1 MATRKV
7 TLSLDESAWSFAE
20 QAAARAGM
28 SPSAWISKAARRE
41 AVRTGVGPI
50 PEPADI
56 AAPAAGAA
64 GEKAAREGAIRGM
77 PSSART
83 ILPSQEYAFHS
94 HHIRA
99 RHNTARSWFLA
110 VVSSAARSVT

>member
-7 TLSLDESAWSFAE
+7 TLSLDEAAWSFAE

-50 PEPADI
+50 PNVADVVAR
-56 AAPAAGAA
+56 AAADEAELAAAKEA
-64 GEKAAREGAIRGM
+64 M
-77 PSSART
+77 
-83 ILPSQEYAFHS
+83 
-94 HHIRA
+94 RA
-99 RHNTARSWFLA
+99 QG
-110 VVSSAARSVT
+110 